1 MNIKVKFNENRFK
14 DSGDMER
21 TRNSMINPNGFEM

>member
-21 TRNSMINPNGFEM
+21 TRNSRINHMALK